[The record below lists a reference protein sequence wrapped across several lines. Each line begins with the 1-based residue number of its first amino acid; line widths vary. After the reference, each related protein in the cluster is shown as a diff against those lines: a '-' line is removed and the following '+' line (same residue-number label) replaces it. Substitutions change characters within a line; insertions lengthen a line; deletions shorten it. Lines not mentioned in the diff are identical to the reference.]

1 MEFTMSFR
9 EFLPYTPYD
18 GNYFQQTLGELIQYS
33 AGLIQV
39 GVDGETM
46 APEYSER
53 ARNAVNLAVLE
64 MQAKGL
70 HLSSY
75 KLGYLFLNPNQGTYI
90 IEDENATNQYY
101 QRTLSADEATG
112 QTVLSISDT
121 DDLENDDTIGI
132 ILDDG
137 SIQWTTVVSYD
148 SVLLT
153 VTVADAL
160 TDDAASGNYI
170 FNYRVALKQISRIH
184 QILRR
189 DNYVNDVPLTII
201 SQQEWNTLNNK
212 RTATG
217 LPNQMYYQ
225 RTIPK
230 GTLKMWPVP
239 QNSYSI
245 VWFWYEQKL
254 GQMKDMTDVMDL
266 DQFYY
271 PAFAYLV
278 AVRLCDVFAASS
290 ETKMSIQQ
298 TYNELLADAMRYDD
312 EGTPIKIS
320 PNRRV

>member
-1 MEFTMSFR
+1 MSFR

-39 GVDGETM
+39 GIDGE
-46 APEYSER
+46 ALSPEYYDR

-75 KLGYLFLNPNQGTYI
+75 KLGYLFLQPDQGTYI
-90 IEDENATNQYY
+90 IEDENATNTYFK
-101 QRTLSADEATG
+101 RTLTAAEATA
-112 QTVLSISDT
+112 QTVLSVSDT
-121 DDLENDDTIGI
+121 TDLQVADTIGI
-132 ILDDG
+132 VLDDG
-137 SIQWTTVVSYD
+137 SIQWTTVVSFD

-153 VTVADAL
+153 VTVTDAL
-160 TDDAASGNYI
+160 TGDAASGNYI
-170 FNYRVALKQISRIH
+170 YNYREAIKQISRIH

-189 DNYVNDVPLTII
+189 DNNVNDVPLTMI
-201 SQQEWNTLNNK
+201 SQQEWDTLNNK
-212 RTATG
+212 STSTG

-254 GQMKDMTDVMDL
+254 GQMKNQTDVMDL

-271 PAFAYLV
+271 PAFAYLC
-278 AVRLCDVFAASS
+278 ALRLCDVFAAST
-290 ETKMSIQQ
+290 EMKMSIQQ

-320 PNRRV
+320 PNRRI